1 MIVLS
6 KTGYDRLD
14 MGKNRQDIAFITSK
28 GMILF
33 GDEKRADFD
42 ETLLLMNNPVKFVL
56 DGCGSTPHSE
66 VGAALF
72 AQLFAVLEREI
83 NEESFEAAARE
94 VMDRLARDIADNDI
108 FRRDNLSFTILACF
122 EAGEE
127 FVVKYCGDGYIV
139 CVTRDG
145 SIETVRLDDAIRRE
159 DGEYPTYLVYNYIEN
174 RASLPVE
181 YQGGVRFKTR
191 VFSKDAYANVG
202 VATDGLRY
210 VDKLEAVERARW
222 DENLRLGKA
231 KKLSVIINRNLLK
244 FKDDISICM

>member
-1 MIVLS
+1 
-6 KTGYDRLD
+6 
-14 MGKNRQDIAFITSK
+14 MGKNRQDIAFTANN

-33 GDEKRADFD
+33 GDEKRGDFD
-42 ETLLLMNNPVKFVL
+42 ETLLRMNSPGKFVL

-72 AQLFAVLEREI
+72 AQLFAMPGREVSA
-83 NEESFEAAARE
+83 ESFEAAACE
-94 VMDRLARDIADNDI
+94 VMGRLARDIADNDI

-122 EAGEE
+122 ETSSE

-139 CVTRDG
+139 CVTRG
-145 SIETVRLDDAIRRE
+145 GEIEVIRLDDAIMRE
-159 DGEYPTYLVYNYIEN
+159 DGEYPTYMIYNYIKN

-181 YQGGVRFKTR
+181 YQGGIRFKTR
-191 VFSKDAYANVG
+191 AFSKGAYANVG

-210 VDKLEAVERARW
+210 VDKLEAIERARW
-222 DENLRLGKA
+222 DENLLLGKA
-231 KKLSVIINRNLLK
+231 KKLGVIINRNLPI